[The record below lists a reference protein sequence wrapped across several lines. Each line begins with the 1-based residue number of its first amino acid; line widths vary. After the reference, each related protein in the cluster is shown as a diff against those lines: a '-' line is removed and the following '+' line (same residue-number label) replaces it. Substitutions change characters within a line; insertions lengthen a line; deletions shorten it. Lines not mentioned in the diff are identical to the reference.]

1 MAAVAAAK
9 AAATERAGVT
19 AGNFL
24 VTIIKIGGNGRVPPI
39 FLHSLQPLV
48 GSQPAVDSA
57 PLIRLLTH
65 VGKPKI
71 RYADLF
77 SRAEPEARA
86 LASKAKRFPL
96 RPK

>member
-1 MAAVAAAK
+1 MAAVAAK

-57 PLIRLLTH
+57 RPLIRLLAH

>member
-1 MAAVAAAK
+1 MVVAAAK
-9 AAATERAGVT
+9 AAATGMAGVT

-24 VTIIKIGGNGRVPPI
+24 VIIIKIGGNGRVPPI
-39 FLHSLQPLV
+39 FLHSLRLA
-48 GSQPAVDSA
+48 GRFSASVDSA
-57 PLIRLLTH
+57 RPLIRLLAH
-65 VGKPKI
+65 VVKTKI
-71 RYADLF
+71 RYADFF

>member
-1 MAAVAAAK
+1 MAALAAK

-39 FLHSLQPLV
+39 FLHSPQLAARF
-48 GSQPAVDSA
+48 SASVDSA
-57 PLIRLLTH
+57 RPLIRLLAH
-65 VGKPKI
+65 VGKTKI